1 MPTDDGRRE
10 LLELYMQV
18 ARSIGVQ
25 MYEVA
30 VRHDLTSIQAMTL
43 KHVGDGPLPTKE
55 IAAHLCCDPSNAT
68 GIVDQLE
75 RRGFVRRTTPPEDR
89 RKRLVEPTD
98 EGLAVVR
105 ALRQAMATTS
115 SRFDRLSPG
124 DRGELRRILQLLV
137 APVPAQDCAAVP
149 GV

>member
-1 MPTDDGRRE
+1 MTSDDERRD

-18 ARSIGVQ
+18 ARTIGAH
-25 MYEVA
+25 MYDVA
-30 VRHDLTSIQAMTL
+30 VRHDLTPIQAMTL
-43 KHVGDGPLPTKE
+43 KHVGDGVMPTKE

-89 RKRLVEPTD
+89 RKRLVETTE

-105 ALRQAMATTS
+105 ALRQAMASTA
-115 SRFDRLSPG
+115 SRFDRLPAA
-124 DRGELRRILQLLV
+124 DRAELRRILGLLAAADDTAV
-137 APVPAQDCAAVP
+137 A
-149 GV
+149 